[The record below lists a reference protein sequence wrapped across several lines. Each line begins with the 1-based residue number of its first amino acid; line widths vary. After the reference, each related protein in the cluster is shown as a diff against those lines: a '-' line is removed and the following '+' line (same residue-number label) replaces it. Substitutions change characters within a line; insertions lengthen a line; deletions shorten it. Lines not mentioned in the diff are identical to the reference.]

1 MLLILSAKMKFSI
14 TDILWTTFAAA
25 LLFAAIRTVRGFVV
39 AFLILNIAQIVLPI
53 GILLLTIFFADQRGT
68 MLDIATV
75 PGWRILK
82 RVWILSVLCTITIW
96 LLLFWMRLSHFR
108 A

>member
-1 MLLILSAKMKFSI
+1 MKFSI

-25 LLFAAIRTVRGFVV
+25 LLFAAIRTVSGFVI
-39 AFLILNIAQIVLPI
+39 AFLFLNIAQVVLPA
-53 GILLLTIFFADQRGT
+53 GIVLLTIVFADQRGN

-75 PGWRILK
+75 PGWRIL
-82 RVWILSVLCTITIW
+82 RRIWILSVLCTIAIW
-96 LLLFWMRLSHFR
+96 ILLMSPSFFW